1 MADLGEHLGSPGDQ
15 THQRQA
21 AILNRHLPEGFS
33 AGPDVSLG
41 TQEAAS
47 STSAAPAVGNDGEGY
62 PFPSDGPTRSD
73 SPSGTVPNPEP
84 IEARDAPPNDISSE
98 SHSPSPVV
106 ATLETPDSMTG
117 QGVDNVE
124 SSLKLQ
130 GGDIHRDIFKIKAR
144 ANSLRR
150 ANTFSHQPSPRLQ
163 AANDLTY
170 PEQREPGGFRRH
182 YLRRQALQR
191 RQTGPLM
198 IAGSFVDF
206 LDLYGS
212 FAGEDLEESDSS
224 EDESAVDDGEEAGE
238 EQPLLSRPRLPRPRP
253 SRRRSSRRVAREG
266 DASTMKTFFTLLK
279 AFIGTGIMFLP
290 KAFRNGGILFSS
302 LILVLVSLIN
312 CLCFRLLLDCRE
324 KYGGGY
330 GELGAAIVG
339 PRFRSLILASI
350 ALSQLGFVCAGL
362 IFTAENLWAFLD
374 AVTGGRHNV
383 ALGVTGLIALQ
394 LLPLIP
400 LALIRHI
407 SKLGPVALIADVFI
421 LVGLVYI
428 WYYDIAALS
437 SRGLE
442 PTVQLFNPSTW
453 TLTIGSAIFTF
464 EGIGLILPIQSSMK
478 KPKEFGKLLYLVM
491 FLITI
496 IFTSVGALCYAT
508 FGEGTKI
515 QVISNFPQDSPV
527 VNGVQFLYSMAVL
540 AGEPVQLFPAVRIL
554 ETSIFSER
562 LSGAKDVGIKWKKNA
577 LRTVVMVVCVGISI
591 LGATDLD
598 KFVSLIGS
606 FACVPLVY
614 IYPAFLHYKGAA
626 QSRWVKLLDIVLMAV
641 GLIAMV
647 YTTFMAVVQWVEG

>member
-1 MADLGEHLGSPGDQ
+1 MSDLVDTPGSG
-15 THQRQA
+15 TSRRQA
-21 AILNRHLPEGFS
+21 AILHRHLPEGFS
-33 AGPDVSLG
+33 AEPGASLG
-41 TQEAAS
+41 VYSQPEVTPIES
-47 STSAAPAVGNDGEGY
+47 SDTGF
-62 PFPSDGPTRSD
+62 PFPAQHPTTD
-73 SPSGTVPNPEP
+73 
-84 IEARDAPPNDISSE
+84 
-98 SHSPSPVV
+98 
-106 ATLETPDSMTG
+106 TPDSASTSPPG
-117 QGVDNVE
+117 STPDRAHSTTTFADGIAPDSSRPEPPGGHDNGAGGISETQTSPPENVE

-130 GGDIHRDIFKIKAR
+130 GGDIHRDMYRMKAK
-144 ANSLRR
+144 AHSLRR
-150 ANTFSHQPSPRLQ
+150 ANTFSHQPLPRLQ
-163 AANDLTY
+163 SEDDLTY

-182 YLRRQALQR
+182 YVRRQAPHR
-191 RQTGPLM
+191 RASGPAV
-198 IAGSFVDF
+198 IANSFVDF

-212 FAGEDLEESDSS
+212 FAGEDLEDSDSS
-224 EDESAVDDGEEAGE
+224 EDESAIEDGEEPDE
-238 EQPLLSRPRLPRPRP
+238 NQPLLSRRRL
-253 SRRRSSRRVAREG
+253 SRRRSSRRIVREG
-266 DASTMKTFFTLLK
+266 DATTTKTFFTLLK

-302 LILVLVSLIN
+302 MTLVTVSLIN

-339 PRFRSLILASI
+339 PRFRRLILGSI

-374 AVTGGRHNV
+374 AVTGGRHSTG
-383 ALGVTGLIALQ
+383 LGVPSLIALQ

-421 LVGLVYI
+421 LIGLVYI
-428 WYYDIAALS
+428 WYYDISTLA

-442 PTVQLFNPSTW
+442 PTVQLFNSSSW

-478 KPKEFGKLLYLVM
+478 NPHHFDRLLYFVM

-496 IFTSVGALCYAT
+496 IFTSVGALCYAI
-508 FGEGTKI
+508 FGEETKI
-515 QVISNFPQDSPV
+515 QVISNFPQDSAL
-527 VNGVQFLYSMAVL
+527 VNAVQFLYSMAVL

-554 ETSIFSER
+554 ETSLFEER
-562 LSGAKDVGIKWKKNA
+562 MSGAKSPAIKWKKNA
-577 LRTVVMVVCVGISI
+577 LRTSVMILCVGISMV
-591 LGATDLD
+591 GATDLD

-614 IYPAFLHYKGAA
+614 IYPALLHYKGAA
-626 QSRWVKLLDIVLMAV
+626 QGNLAKAMDIVLMVV
-641 GLIAMV
+641 GLVAMI
-647 YTTFMAVVQWVEG
+647 YTTLMAVLQWVRE